1 MSLLLPA
8 ASGASLCMEV
18 DMEDPFSLGGQPV
31 WLATCNGGAQ
41 QQWDLISPDIIPTPS
56 TFLIRYANSP
66 DWPLCLAVDTDYNN
80 QDQLYVDFCSDLQ
93 APWPGM
99 LWDFE
104 EGSDT
109 IIATRPAGPVNKCV
123 DAGDMS
129 LLFRLMI
136 WDCNGLTQQK
146 WGYDPGM
153 KTIYLSDSRRLQGG
167 LSSAMAE
174 FMHEGSSRSLRGSP
188 PAEQAAVNTSRES
201 GALRV
206 SGSGGVTCDGQGGEL
221 EGAAG
226 SSCCGHPGKQIVCG
240 PGSACGEGK
249 DRMPI
254 CQVPGGIACQG
265 VAGELRGAA
274 GSKCC
279 GASGHQ
285 IVCGPGSHCAGAD
298 KAPICG
304 GPVTCAGRAG
314 IPLTAAAGAICCGD
328 EGYQIACGPGA
339 RCAGRPRLPICL
351 AR

>member
-1 MSLLLPA
+1 
-8 ASGASLCMEV
+8 MEV
-18 DMEDPFSLGGQPV
+18 DLENFPARLGGQPV
-31 WLATCNGGAQ
+31 RLATCNGGAQ
-41 QQWDLISPDIIPTPS
+41 QQWDLISWLDTPPTF
-56 TFLIRYANSP
+56 TIRYANSPP

-80 QDQLYVDFCSDLQ
+80 QDQLYVDFCDDLEN
-93 APWPGM
+93 PRSSR
-99 LWDFE
+99 LWGFA

-109 IIATRPAGPVNKCV
+109 IMAANIVTGPVNKCV

-226 SSCCGHPGKQIVCG
+226 SFCCGDPGKQIVCG
-240 PGSACGEGK
+240 PGSACGEGE

-279 GASGHQ
+279 GASGRQ
-285 IVCGPGSHCAGAD
+285 IVCGPGSHCAGSD
-298 KAPICG
+298 RWPICG
-304 GPVTCAGRAG
+304 GPVACAGRAG
-314 IPLTAAAGAICCGD
+314 IPLTAAAGSICCGD
-328 EGYQIACGPGA
+328 KGYQIACGAGA
-339 RCAGRPRLPICL
+339 RCAGRPHLPICL